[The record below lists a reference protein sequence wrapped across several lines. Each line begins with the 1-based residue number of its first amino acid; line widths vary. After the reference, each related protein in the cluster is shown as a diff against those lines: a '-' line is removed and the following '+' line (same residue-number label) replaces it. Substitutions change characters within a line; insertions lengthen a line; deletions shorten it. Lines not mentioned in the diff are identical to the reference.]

1 MKIMGINDTHNA
13 SSCLTEYDYVIIG
26 GGIIGLTLAKTILNK
41 KDNVKICVL
50 EKENKIGLHGSG
62 RNSGVLHSGIYYP
75 ERSLKA
81 KLCADGARKMS
92 VYCEER
98 GLPINRIGKVIVPT
112 KEQDDQ
118 ALDLLYK
125 RAEINGAK
133 VSLINESEL
142 QKIEPEARTATARA
156 LYSPETAVIDPQ
168 AVLKSL
174 ITELQNQGVDFKY
187 GAMVCDADP
196 DKEIVRV
203 SSGESYKYGMLINA
217 TGQHS
222 DRVSNLFQVGQ
233 EFTILPFKG
242 AYLKLDKS
250 SKIKINGLIYPL
262 PDLSLP
268 FLGVHSIKTISGDVY
283 FGPTAIPALGRENY
297 NGVSGIEAKD
307 IMSIGSQC
315 AKMYFGNEQG
325 FRKHTHQELLRSIK
339 YFNLKAAKELV
350 PNLRAN
356 DLHKSNKVGIRAQ
369 LVDKVKRKLEMD
381 FIVRKKDNTV
391 HILNAVS
398 PAFTSSLAIAE
409 YIFDKYINLNLESS
423 GEH

>member
-1 MKIMGINDTHNA
+1 MFDY
-13 SSCLTEYDYVIIG
+13 EYDYVVIG
-26 GGIIGLTLAKTILNK
+26 GGIVGLTLAKTILSK
-41 KDNVKICVL
+41 KANVKICVL

-75 ERSLKA
+75 EKTLKA
-81 KLCADGARKMS
+81 TLCADGARQMS
-92 VYCEER
+92 EYAESR

-133 VSLINESEL
+133 VSLIDESEL
-142 QKIEPEARTATARA
+142 NKIEPEARTATGRA
-156 LYSPETAVIDPQ
+156 LYSPETSVIDPL
-168 AVLKSL
+168 AILESL
-174 ITELQNQGVDFKY
+174 ITELQEQGVNFNY
-187 GAMVCDADP
+187 GAMVCGADP

-242 AYLKLDKS
+242 AYLKLDKN
-250 SKIKINGLIYPL
+250 SKVKINALIYPL
-262 PDLSLP
+262 PDLDLP
-268 FLGVHSIKTISGDVY
+268 FLGVHSVKTISGDVY

-297 NGVSGIEAKD
+297 SGLSGIELKD
-307 IMSIGSQC
+307 IESISYQC
-315 AKMYFGNEQG
+315 AHMYFKNEQG
-325 FRKHTHQELLRSIK
+325 FRNHTHQELLRSIK
-339 YFNLKAAKELV
+339 YFNLKAAKLLV

-356 DLHKSNKVGIRAQ
+356 DLQKSNKVGIRAQ
-369 LVDKVKRKLEMD
+369 LVDKVKGTLEMD

-409 YIFDKYINLNLESS
+409 YVFDKYINSNLES
-423 GEH
+423 